1 MDGTTAAGTK
11 WGTQLWVENK
21 FIDSLRRFA
30 ELTAAA
36 FVQKDIPVYLYSD
49 LCPTPFVPFAV
60 SLFGCAAGVMV
71 TASHNPK
78 DDNGY
83 KVYWENSAQ
92 VTYSFFKIHG
102 HLLVQRF
109 VHWKI
114 KNMNCR

>member
-1 MDGTTAAGTK
+1 LQK
-11 WGTQLWVENK
+11 KL
-21 FIDSLRRFA
+21 IDALCRFA

-78 DDNGY
+78 EDNGY

-92 VTYSFFKIHG
+92 VIVFF
-102 HLLVQRF
+102 
-109 VHWKI
+109 
-114 KNMNCR
+114 